1 MTEKVF
7 LDTNFL
13 IYCFSS
19 DEPDKQK
26 KCLDILIKEKAK
38 KSFVLSTQVLNEFAA
53 VMIKKYQVSALAV
66 KEIIQDF
73 SEFETVKID
82 IPQISDAIDIHILNQ
97 LSFWDSLIISAA
109 KSANCTTIYT
119 EDLQHNQKIGNVRIS
134 NPFIS

>member
-26 KCLDILIKEKAK
+26 KCLDILITEKAK

-53 VMIKKYQVSALAV
+53 VMIQKYQISALTV

-119 EDLQHNQKIGNVRIS
+119 EDLQHNQRIGNVRIC
-134 NPFIS
+134 NPFSS